1 VAIVAGKSDA
11 RVIPI
16 KQAKTLTFENTYDHV
31 PPSPGFRILRG
42 RPTEGAFFCALLTR
56 LSALLQMPSKSRPQ
70 SVAAANLASSCF
82 DDAVLK
88 TSTTCREMDR
98 DEEHAYFGGHVTG
111 TERSSVG

>member
-42 RPTEGAFFCALLTR
+42 RPTEGAFFCALFAAPASELIDLGKTEPLPRDAIGTR
-56 LSALLQMPSKSRPQ
+56 R
-70 SVAAANLASSCF
+70 
-82 DDAVLK
+82 VLP
-88 TSTTCREMDR
+88 T
-98 DEEHAYFGGHVTG
+98 
-111 TERSSVG
+111 

>member
-11 RVIPI
+11 REIPI

-31 PPSPGFRILRG
+31 PPWPGFRILRG
-42 RPTEGAFFCALLTR
+42 RPIEGAFFCALLTR

-70 SVAAANLASSCF
+70 SVAAANWASSCI

-88 TSTTCREMDR
+88 TSANLQR
-98 DEEHAYFGGHVTG
+98 DG
-111 TERSSVG
+111 S

>member
-11 RVIPI
+11 RVLPI
-16 KQAKTLTFENTYDHV
+16 KRAKTLTFENTYDHV

-42 RPTEGAFFCALLTR
+42 RPIEGAFFCALLTR
-56 LSALLQMPSKSRPQ
+56 LLALLQMPSKSRPQ

-88 TSTTCREMDR
+88 ASANLQRN
-98 DEEHAYFGGHVTG
+98 G
-111 TERSSVG
+111 S